1 MRISVHN
8 YKNNLVNNN
17 YNNKNN
23 INNVNNRR
31 NSIDLFILLTYNNTS
46 FLCRLW
52 FFFLLLLY
60 ILVNHK
66 KFNKFIIHVEN
77 HI

>member
-1 MRISVHN
+1 M
-8 YKNNLVNNN
+8 NNLVNNN

-46 FLCRLW
+46 FLCRL
-52 FFFLLLLY
+52 
-60 ILVNHK
+60 
-66 KFNKFIIHVEN
+66 
-77 HI
+77 